1 MKQILHV
8 GMPKTGSSSIHRT
21 LLHVPPEL
29 GVRYLHDHGVN
40 LSRVLATICMDA
52 PEEFPANRRRARSR
66 AELLQ
71 EKKKLQHAIAEGL
84 ADPQASTVIMS
95 AEMLTG
101 LEASAIKALAEWLK
115 PLAPELQV
123 VSYVRDPFSF
133 VDSMFQTAVRNGKGK
148 FNLASHYPEYAKRF
162 RKLEQAFG
170 RTSIRYF
177 AYEPATFVQG
187 DVVRDFAARLGID
200 ASEWQTRRTNVSM
213 SKDAVCLLY
222 MYRKLGPAEP
232 RGNDAVQATARF
244 MRLLETL
251 QGDKARLARDVVQP
265 VIDDKAKDIAW
276 MEKRLGAPFSAMPN
290 KTDDRAIRS
299 EDDLLT
305 LTDNAFDW
313 LKLQGESLDGLG
325 TPNKPNAPAICDAM
339 HRLYLAA
346 FDQRSPPKVKPLQKT
361 L

>member
-1 MKQILHV
+1 MKHILHV

-21 LLHVPPEL
+21 LLHVPPQL
-29 GVRYLHDHGVN
+29 GVRYMHDHGVN
-40 LSRVLATICMDA
+40 LSRVLATICMEE
-52 PEEFPANRRRARSR
+52 PEEFPANRRRGRTR
-66 AELLQ
+66 TELLQ
-71 EKKKLQHAIAEGL
+71 ERKKLQQAIAEGL
-84 ADPQASTVIMS
+84 ADPQASAVIMS

-101 LEASAIKALAEWLK
+101 LEAGAIKTLADWLR

-148 FNLASHYPEYAKRF
+148 FNLGSHYPDYAKRF

-170 RTSIRYF
+170 RKSIRYF

-187 DVVRDFAARLGID
+187 DVVQDFAARLNLD
-200 ASEWQTRRTNVSM
+200 ASDWQTRRTNVSM

-232 RGNDAVQATARF
+232 RGAEAVQATARF

-251 QGDKARLARDVVQP
+251 QGNKARLAREVVQP
-265 VIDDKAKDIAW
+265 VIDEKAKDIAW
-276 MEKRLGAPFSAMPN
+276 MEKRLGAPFAALPD
-290 KTDDRAIRS
+290 KQDERAIRS
-299 EDDLLT
+299 EDDLLV
-305 LTDNAFDW
+305 LTDNAFEW
-313 LKLQGESLDGLG
+313 LRLQGESLSSLG
-325 TPNKPNAPAICDAM
+325 TPAKPNVPAISEAM
-339 HRLYLAA
+339 HRLYLSA
-346 FDQRSPPKVKPLQKT
+346 FEQRSPPKVKPLQKT